1 MAVASTMNNHI
12 ILVGLGHLGFQTLK
26 SLLSLDQDV
35 VVIELNPESESV
47 SEAKALGVPVLSA
60 DANKHSTLT
69 NAGVEKAKSI
79 ILCTQN
85 DPLNMQIAIKAKS
98 MNPNL
103 RVTARIFDQYFAK
116 AIEEQFDFVAMSS
129 SVMSAPAF
137 ASAAVGLEMTRPI
150 AIEGNI
156 FSLAR
161 FDIHDSSRLVGF
173 SVGDFEKKYN
183 ASIVLV
189 KKNSEISL
197 HPNAERLIETGDV
210 LAVIAGP
217 DELKALLKENG

>member
-1 MAVASTMNNHI
+1 
-12 ILVGLGHLGFQTLK
+12 
-26 SLLSLDQDV
+26 
-35 VVIELNPESESV
+35 
-47 SEAKALGVPVLSA
+47 
-60 DANKHSTLT
+60 
-69 NAGVEKAKSI
+69 
-79 ILCTQN
+79 
-85 DPLNMQIAIKAKS
+85 
-98 MNPNL
+98 MNPKIQ
-103 RVTARIFDQYFAK
+103 VTARIFDQHFAK

-161 FDIHDSSRLVGF
+161 FDIHDGSELAGI
-173 SVGDFEKKYN
+173 SVGNFEKEYN

-197 HPNAERLIETGDV
+197 HPNSEREIEIGDV

-217 DELKALLKENG
+217 NELKALLKANG